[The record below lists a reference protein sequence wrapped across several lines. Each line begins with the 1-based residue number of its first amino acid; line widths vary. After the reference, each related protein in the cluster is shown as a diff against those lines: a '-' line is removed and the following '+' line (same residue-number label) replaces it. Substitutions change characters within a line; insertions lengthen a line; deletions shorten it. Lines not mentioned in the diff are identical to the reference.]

1 LKLSLGSA
9 NWHAVLVQN
18 EARAI
23 TGFSGVNSVTGKN
36 GENDQERKESSR
48 KHATPI

>member
-23 TGFSGVNSVTGKN
+23 TSFGGANFVKGKN
-36 GENDQERKESSR
+36 AERNQDCKESTR
-48 KHATPI
+48 KHATPV